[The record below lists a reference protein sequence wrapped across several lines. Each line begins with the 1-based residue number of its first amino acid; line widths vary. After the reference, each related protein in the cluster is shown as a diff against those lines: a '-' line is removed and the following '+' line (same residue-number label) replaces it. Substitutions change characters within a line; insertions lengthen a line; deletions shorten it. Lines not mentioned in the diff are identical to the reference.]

1 MNAISPTKLIHEF
14 SHPNRSIYD
23 VLYLYGPPDKTASFV
38 AKIKQEVQCR
48 NPIATIIH
56 TTGYAFCNNTILHYS
71 QGIHDRIYDDYCGD
85 LLIFEHIHFI
95 AGKIT
100 AEQELYGII
109 DGYLEHG
116 RKIVV
121 TGENPLNCIH
131 CLAPR
136 IQAQLVGGLNLK
148 IE

>member
-1 MNAISPTKLIHEF
+1 MKAISPTKLIREF
-14 SHPNRSIYD
+14 SISNRSIYN

-38 AKIKQEVQCR
+38 TSIKQEVQNR

-56 TTGYAFCNNTILHYS
+56 TTGHAFCNDTILHYC
-71 QGIHDRIYDDYCGD
+71 QGIQSRIYGDYLGD
-85 LLIFEHIHFI
+85 LLIFENIHFV
-95 AGKIT
+95 AGKLT
-100 AEQELYGII
+100 AEQELYRII
-109 DGYLEHG
+109 DGYLESN

-136 IQAQLVGGLNLK
+136 IQAQLASGLNLK